1 LIQIDRTSQRGLIV
15 LLGINGD
22 QNILV
27 LGHEAF
33 SLNQSDW
40 SKDSLCCTA
49 EEVKKLLPDQ

>member
-1 LIQIDRTSQRGLIV
+1 

-40 SKDSLCCTA
+40 NKDSLCCTG
-49 EEVKKLLPDQ
+49 EEVKKLLPDQQNKIY